1 MVDCFSHP
9 DLVAKSSISQG
20 RTCGESTRRSAPAAV
35 AEEVRPWLDGVGLL
49 LSHVAYYRE
58 LEHLSLIGHQEQEA
72 PQYTLA
78 QPDQL
83 PTHTPHPT
91 AEWNLT
97 EQLKHNAADG

>member
-49 LSHVAYYRE
+49 LSHVADYRE
-58 LEHLSLIGHQEQEA
+58 LEHLSLIGLQEQED
-72 PQYTLA
+72 PQDKLGQTD
-78 QPDQL
+78 QRPKQNPD
-83 PTHTPHPT
+83 PPE
-91 AEWNLT
+91 EWNLP
-97 EQLKHNAADG
+97 EDLQDNSQDD